1 MTRQFLEALDK
12 YFQTKTTPTDQEK
25 ELIAQL
31 KKETKTFWIA
41 FIDRNT
47 LMRNG
52 YDVSGLTDD
61 DMTEIAGRIG
71 DSYCGSS
78 KFDDDIYEACE
89 EYGLKNTPECPRC
102 EFSYNNYDA
111 ERGVHHCHSCNRDW
125 SDGYVLVE
133 FPDNTSYFEK
143 NGIGYPSF
151 GSEDNGARYVPEYDY
166 IRHFK
171 KDPAPNS
178 CFRPLRWPESQPYL
192 FPDEPN
198 ESIDALND
206 PISDEKG
213 LADFG
218 EQAVWVSL
226 CNPKKSTT

>member
-1 MTRQFLEALDK
+1 MNRQVLDALDK
-12 YFQTKTTPTDQEK
+12 YFQTKTAPTDQKK

-31 KKETKTFWIA
+31 KKETGTFMIA
-41 FIDRNT
+41 FIDRDT
-47 LMRNG
+47 LIRNG
-52 YDVSGLTDD
+52 YDAADLSDA
-61 DMTEIAGRIG
+61 DMDEIAGMIS

-78 KFDDDIYEACE
+78 KFDDDIIEACE
-89 EYGLKNTPECPRC
+89 QYGVAKAQTCPRC
-102 EFSYNNYDA
+102 EFDSAAKEPSGQHY
-111 ERGVHHCHSCNRDW
+111 RCRRCGCIW
-125 SDGYVLVE
+125 STDYVLVE
-133 FPDNTSYFEK
+133 FPDDISYFEE
-143 NGIGYPSF
+143 NDIGYPCF

-198 ESIDALND
+198 ESIDALNE
-206 PISDEKG
+206 PINDEKG

-218 EQAVWVSL
+218 EQAVWVPL
-226 CNPKKSTT
+226 CNIKN